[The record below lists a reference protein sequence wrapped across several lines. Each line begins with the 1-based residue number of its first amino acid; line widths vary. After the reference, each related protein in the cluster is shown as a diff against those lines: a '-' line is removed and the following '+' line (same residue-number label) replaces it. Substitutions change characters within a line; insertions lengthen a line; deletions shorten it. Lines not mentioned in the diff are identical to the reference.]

1 MIFPDVNDC
10 NKESIDKLKVL
21 AIIEVIFIEIVF
33 FISAWFFQALYPST
47 YGWYSKIIMIL
58 LGLLGILIHKRL
70 RDYGLAPKSL
80 KFSVKWSIYII
91 ILFTII
97 NVAVILVAFATGLS
111 DLRVDLEQFF
121 IDMVWYFIFVGF
133 AEEFFFRGYVQSRL
147 NEVFTKKYKKI
158 LGVDFEWSQGTLI
171 TGIFLFGIPHIL
183 TGINPFTG
191 SINISLMTLM
201 IVFFASF
208 LGVIFGVLREKTGGI
223 IVPTILHGL
232 IDFTVFGIGRIIGL
246 GLSNIAAMIALFIFF
261 ALCFERILR
270 EPVIRQ

>member
-91 ILFTII
+91 ILFTVI

-183 TGINPFTG
+183 TGINLFTG
-191 SINISLMTLM
+191 TINISLMTLM
-201 IVFFASF
+201 LVVFASL

-223 IVPTILHGL
+223 VVPTILHGL

-246 GLSNIAAMIALFIFF
+246 GLSNIAAMIALFAFF
-261 ALCFERILR
+261 ALFFERILK
-270 EPVIRQ
+270 EPIIRQ

>member
-47 YGWYSKIIMIL
+47 YGWFSKIIMIL

-80 KFSVKWSIYII
+80 KFSVKWSFYIT

-171 TGIFLFGIPHIL
+171 TGIFFFGIPHIL

-191 SINISLMTLM
+191 IINISLMTLM